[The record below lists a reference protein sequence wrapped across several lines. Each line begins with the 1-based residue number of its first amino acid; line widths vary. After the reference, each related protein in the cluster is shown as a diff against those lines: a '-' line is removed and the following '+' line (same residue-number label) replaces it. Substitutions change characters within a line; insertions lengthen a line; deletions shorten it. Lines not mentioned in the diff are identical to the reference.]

1 MLKNKKNVKLHLSP
15 VYVCTL
21 YQLSYKQSKFR
32 SEIFD
37 TLSDFNFLI
46 IHISNLGFTTKKQT
60 LSFSKKKL
68 TSTYTASTGTAL
80 HCFLFLLLSE
90 KKGNGE
96 SEADPASL
104 FLVWSLQLHHR
115 TGSRAAKSGDSQGI
129 RLVDVDVF
137 WSGLLHHQHGTHP
150 LLSHQE
156 ERRGLPGQMEI
167 EISCLDCIF

>member
-1 MLKNKKNVKLHLSP
+1 MSNSICP
-15 VYVCTL
+15 RYMYVPL
-21 YQLSYKQSKFR
+21 YLVPIIYKQSKFR

-46 IHISNLGFTTKKQT
+46 IHISNLGFTTEKQT
-60 LSFSKKKL
+60 LSFSKKKICSQL

-115 TGSRAAKSGDSQGI
+115 TGSRTAMSGDSQGI

-137 WSGLLHHQHGTHP
+137 WSGLLHHQSGTHS
-150 LLSHQE
+150 LFSHQE
-156 ERRGLPGQMEI
+156 GRRGLSGQMEI
-167 EISCLDCIF
+167 